1 MGYVG
6 AFPYSTDYSHVNKA
20 CMSILLAGFIN
31 YTDFHRLMIYIIDNK
46 IKKFVLI
53 RVICGEINYCVE
65 RALLFQFLYRFTF
78 YQLCH
83 TGCHHSLACFQ
94 SF

>member
-1 MGYVG
+1 MIVYG
-6 AFPYSTDYSHVNKA
+6 FECTTD
-20 CMSILLAGFIN
+20 

-46 IKKFVLI
+46 IKKSVLI

>member
-1 MGYVG
+1 ITLVLSNEYLAKFMIVYG
-6 AFPYSTDYSHVNKA
+6 FECTTD
-20 CMSILLAGFIN
+20 

-46 IKKFVLI
+46 IKKSVLI